1 MRAVL
6 LALLLWQVTRVAPE
20 PKHFRFER
28 GVQVAAGA
36 SGRVCA
42 ALDAEVFA
50 HSAGLSDVR
59 LFGDGHEVPYA
70 LMASQTEARSEVV
83 PALNLGERGG
93 HIVFDLEMP
102 SRAYSTVDLKLGFG
116 GRDFLATAKV
126 RGESS
131 LSDRDGTSLGT
142 YTLFDLEAQRLGR
155 SFVLTLPE
163 STFPYLHVD
172 LAVSAAPGRPAFQ
185 AEPAMV
191 DGAEI
196 PPSRE
201 GQVLYTPVAQTT
213 KLLQM
218 ADKTVAVLDVP
229 AHVPVER
236 VSFELVSGD
245 KTNFSR
251 TVRITARAGG
261 LGGQALD
268 EEIAGEI
275 SRVKMTEDGKEI
287 RVESLAVPATLGSN
301 EESAARVEVA
311 VENEDDKPVAIRAVR
326 LEMRQRKL
334 CFDAPQDRVTMYYGD
349 AKLSPPVYDYSRL
362 FDPGAAAG
370 GAQIGPEAVNPE
382 FTARAEPV
390 RPLTERHPE
399 ILWVALLGV
408 VAALGAVAFRS
419 AKKL

>member
-1 MRAVL
+1 MKGVL
-6 LALLLWQVTRVAPE
+6 LALVLWQVARVAPE
-20 PKHFRFER
+20 PRYLRFER
-28 GVQVAAGA
+28 AVTVAPGA
-36 SGRVCA
+36 AGRVCA

-50 HSAGLSDVR
+50 HSAGLGDVR

-70 LMASQTEARSEVV
+70 LMTSQTEARSERVA
-83 PALNLGERGG
+83 ALNLGERGG

-102 SRAYSTVDLKLGFG
+102 SRAYSMVELKLD

-126 RGESS
+126 TGMKS
-131 LSDRDGTSLGT
+131 LDERDGTSLGT
-142 YTLFDLEAQRLGR
+142 YTLFELSGQRLGR
-155 SFVLTLPE
+155 SFAVGLPE
-163 STFPYLHVD
+163 STFRYLHFD
-172 LAVSAAPGRPAFQ
+172 LAVNAAPGHPGFKAGP
-185 AEPAMV
+185 EMV

-201 GQVLYTPVAQTT
+201 GQVLYTAVAQTT
-213 KLLQM
+213 KLEQVGN
-218 ADKTVAVLDVP
+218 KTVAVLEVP

-236 VSFELVSGD
+236 VRFEVASGD

-251 TVRITARAGG
+251 TVRITARASG
-261 LGGQALD
+261 LGGPALD
-268 EEIAGEI
+268 EEVAGEI

-287 RVESLAVPATLGSN
+287 RVESLAVPATLGSSG
-301 EESAARVEVA
+301 ESAARVEVA
-311 VENEDDKPVAIRAVR
+311 VENEDDRPVAIRAVT

-334 CFDAPQDRVTMYYGD
+334 CFDATQGPVSMYYGD

-370 GAQIGPEAVNPE
+370 VATLGPESVNPE
-382 FTARAEPV
+382 FTVRAEPV
-390 RPLTERHPE
+390 KPLMERHPE

-419 AKKL
+419 AKRI